1 MLVDDAIVGGEV
13 DRDAMNFF
21 RLTWTLAD
29 IAAFTEV
36 LRSPHRRSAD
46 TEKAYDALTYYF
58 ATRDQWAALL
68 G

>member
-1 MLVDDAIVGGEV
+1 M
-13 DRDAMNFF
+13 
-21 RLTWTLAD
+21 TLAD
-29 IAAFTEV
+29 IAAFTGV

-46 TEKAYDALTYYF
+46 TEKAYDALTYYV